1 MFRAREK
8 KPGLIFAAKM
18 QLGHACFTINMLT
31 RPEEKAGK
39 SSEKNGGRRKVGENW
54 ENGGGMRG
62 SCPVIVEFV
71 VSVVWLDVQ

>member
-39 SSEKNGGRRKVGENW
+39 SSEKNGGRSKVRESGA
-54 ENGGGMRG
+54 NGGGDAR
-62 SCPVIVEFV
+62 V
-71 VSVVWLDVQ
+71 VPCNC

>member
-39 SSEKNGGRRKVGENW
+39 SSEKNGGRSKVRENGA
-54 ENGGGMRG
+54 NGGGCKGRA
-62 SCPVIVEFV
+62 
-71 VSVVWLDVQ
+71 L